1 MTMNEL
7 MAQILEIL
15 PEAEFMED
23 KDSGEIVISTGFA
36 EKVHNEPLVKV
47 EGESWD

>member
-15 PEAEFMED
+15 PEAIFGED
-23 KDSGEIVISTGFA
+23 NETGEVVIATGLLQSKDNDELKELT
-36 EKVHNEPLVKV
+36 K
-47 EGESWD
+47 

>member
-15 PEAEFMED
+15 PEAIFMED
-23 KDSGEIVISTGFA
+23 KDTGEIVVSTGFA

-47 EGESWD
+47 EEEE

>member
-7 MAQILEIL
+7 MAQILEVL

-23 KDSGEIVISTGFA
+23 RDSGEIVISTGLA
-36 EKVHNEPLVKV
+36 ERTHGKPLEKV
-47 EGESWD
+47 EG

>member
-23 KDSGEIVISTGFA
+23 KDTGEIVVSTGLA
-36 EKVHNEPLVKV
+36 EKSHNEPLEKV
-47 EGESWD
+47 WHVA

>member
-23 KDSGEIVISTGFA
+23 KDTGEIVISTGFA
-36 EKVHNEPLVKV
+36 EKTHGERLEKV
-47 EGESWD
+47 EG